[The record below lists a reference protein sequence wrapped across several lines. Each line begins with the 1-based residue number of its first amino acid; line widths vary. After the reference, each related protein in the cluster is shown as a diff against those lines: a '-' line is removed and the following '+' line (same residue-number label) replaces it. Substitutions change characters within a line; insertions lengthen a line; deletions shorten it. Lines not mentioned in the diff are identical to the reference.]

1 MRSTVVVAWLA
12 AAAAPPLAAQ
22 SNDHLYRAWRWTPL
36 PGSPRAAGLGGAF
49 VALADDCSSVQ
60 LNPAGMLAL
69 PKTEL
74 AVSLSHRGAGTVGL
88 GDRWRPVS
96 GLGFAGGSGH
106 LGRRFAIGGYATQL
120 QRSSIELADSM
131 LPDQSRYSGSLET
144 TVTEGGGAVAYA
156 VNSHLSVGG
165 RLTATHLK
173 LEGVYRRSGSVDLP
187 DLESGSAA
195 GDTRVTTSF
204 GILYSSVQSRLRV
217 GLAVYTGASY
227 AVERVANDPRIGAI
241 DPGSEYELRQPTSFA
256 GGAALQISPKL
267 AVSGQVDFVRYSEA
281 RPFRRPGTVLDGN
294 YELEDGVEPRLG
306 IEFSQPFGAWSLQVR
321 GGVHSQASMSASY
334 SGPNVTEALAFPG
347 SGRRTR
353 MAMGASVVGRSG
365 LRADFAITW
374 RAEATDLVVGLGAR
388 F

>member
-1 MRSTVVVAWLA
+1 MRSTVVFVWLA

-22 SNDHLYRAWRWTPL
+22 SNDHLYRAWRWTPV

-60 LNPAGMLAL
+60 LNPAGMTAL
-69 PKTEL
+69 PKSEL
-74 AVSLSHRGAGTVGL
+74 AVALSHRGAARVGL

-106 LGRRFAIGGYATQL
+106 LGPRFAIGGYATQI
-120 QRSSIELADSM
+120 QRSSIELADSI

-144 TVTEGGGAVAYA
+144 TITEGGGAVAYA
-156 VNSHLSVGG
+156 VNPHLSVGG

-173 LEGVYRRSGSVDLP
+173 LEGVYRRSGSADLT

-227 AVERVANDPRIGAI
+227 AVQRVANDARIGAI
-241 DPGSEYELRQPTSFA
+241 DPGSEYEVRQPTSFA
-256 GGAALQISPKL
+256 GGAALQISTRLL
-267 AVSGQVDFVRYSEA
+267 AVGQVDFVRYSEA
-281 RPFRRPGTVLDGN
+281 RPFRRPGTVTDGN
-294 YELEDGVEPRLG
+294 YELEDGVEPRVG
-306 IEFSQPFGAWSLQVR
+306 IEFSQPLGTWSLQLR
-321 GGVHSQASMSASY
+321 GGLHSQASTSVAY
-334 SGPNVTEALAFPG
+334 SGPNATETLAFHG
-347 SGRRTR
+347 SGRRLR
-353 MAMGASVVGRSG
+353 LAMGASVVGRSG
-365 LRADFAITW
+365 VRADFAITW
-374 RAEATDLVVGLGAR
+374 RAEATDLVVGLSAR

>member
-36 PGSPRAAGLGGAF
+36 LGSPRAAGLGGAF

-74 AVSLSHRGAGTVGL
+74 AVALSHRGAATVGL

-96 GLGFAGGSGH
+96 GLGFAGGSGR
-106 LGRRFAIGGYATQL
+106 LGPRFAIGGYATQL
-120 QRSSIELADSM
+120 QRSLIELADSI

-144 TVTEGGGAVAYA
+144 TITEGGGAVAYA
-156 VNSHLSVGG
+156 VNPHLSVGG

-173 LEGVYRRSGSVDLP
+173 LEGAYRRSGSVDLP

-204 GILYSSVQSRLRV
+204 GILYSSVHSRLRV

-227 AVERVANDPRIGAI
+227 AVQRVANDPRTGAI
-241 DPGSEYELRQPTSFA
+241 DPGSEYELRQPTSLA
-256 GGAALQISPKL
+256 GGAALQITPKL
-267 AVSGQVDFVRYSEA
+267 VVAGQVDFVRYSEA
-281 RPFRRPGTVLDGN
+281 KPFRRPGTVQDGS
-294 YELEDGVEPRLG
+294 YQLEDGVEPRFG
-306 IEFSQPFGAWSLQVR
+306 IEFSQPFGAWSLQLR
-321 GGVHSQASMSASY
+321 TGLHSQASTSASY
-334 SGPNVTEALAFPG
+334 SGPNPAEALAYSG
-347 SGRRTR
+347 DGRRTLL
-353 MAMGASVVGRSG
+353 AMGASVVARSG
-365 LRADFAITW
+365 VRADLAITW
-374 RAEATDLVVGLGAR
+374 RGEATDLVVGVAAR